1 MTKWV
6 AKLRENKTDNNLL
19 LLHMN
24 MTAGHGGAS
33 GRFDYLWDNY
43 DEDIDDENPDDLYDC
58 KSINELIEKVSYPFS
73 LVD

>member
-1 MTKWV
+1 MAQVLETNMNDGVDLIHNW
-6 AKLRENKTDNNLL
+6 KTVKQALK
-19 LLHMN
+19 
-24 MTAGHGGAS
+24 S

>member
-24 MTAGHGGAS
+24 MTAGHSGAS
-33 GRFDYLWDNY
+33 GRFDYLKEIAMEY
-43 DEDIDDENPDDLYDC
+43 GFVLKIC
-58 KSINELIEKVSYPFS
+58 KMLS
-73 LVD
+73 